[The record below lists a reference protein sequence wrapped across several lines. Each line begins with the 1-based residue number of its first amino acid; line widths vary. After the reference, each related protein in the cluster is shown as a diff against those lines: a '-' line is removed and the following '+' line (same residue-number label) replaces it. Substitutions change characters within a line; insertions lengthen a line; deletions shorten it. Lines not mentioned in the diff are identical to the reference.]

1 VVTKPFVP
9 QDSWARRAKVEG
21 YRARSVYKLME
32 LDERFRLLRPGLN
45 VLDLGA
51 APGSWLQYIAQKLQG
66 QGMIVGVDRT
76 PIDPLAASN
85 VRTFERSLEDVQGV
99 ESDLQATGITAF
111 DLLLSDLAPST
122 SGVADVDQFRSIE
135 LARLALGIGA
145 RWLRP
150 GGVCVVKVLRG
161 ADFDAFLQE
170 VHTQFRRVESVSVRA
185 SRDRSRE
192 VYILCWKA

>member
-1 VVTKPFVP
+1 
-9 QDSWARRAKVEG
+9 
-21 YRARSVYKLME
+21 M
-32 LDERFRLLRPGLN
+32 
-45 VLDLGA
+45 
-51 APGSWLQYIAQKLQG
+51 
-66 QGMIVGVDRT
+66 
-76 PIDPLAASN
+76 
-85 VRTFERSLEDVQGV
+85 
-99 ESDLQATGITAF
+99 
-111 DLLLSDLAPST
+111 
-122 SGVADVDQFRSIE
+122 ADVDQFRSIE

-170 VHTQFRRVESVSVRA
+170 VHTQFRRVESVSLRA